1 MGIYLNPSNDNYT
14 ATTRREIF
22 VDKTMMLSVLNQFIK
37 TDNKYICVSRPRRF
51 GKTIAGN
58 MICAYYSKGC
68 DSRSLFEPLKI
79 SKDESFESNLN
90 RFNVIKIDVNSE
102 YRNERDEENLLN
114 NLQDKIVAEFS
125 QQFPDITFKEH
136 ESVGNCILKVFDAK
150 KEQFVIMMDEYD
162 VLVRENITSSL
173 FTQYLNFLNGLFKSD
188 TLRPAIALAYL
199 TGILP
204 VIRDKVQSRL
214 NNFREYTIL
223 DAGKLAEFIGFT
235 GDEVKE
241 LCEKYNVDYIETK
254 RWYDGYTQ
262 RGFEIYNPESL
273 VLSLEEGIFA
283 NYWSKTSTY
292 AVISDRIQENFEGMK
307 DDVVRM
313 LSGESVDV
321 NVTRYMNTM
330 TDFLTRSDAFTYLI
344 HLGYLAY
351 NREDGT
357 CRIPNREVRQEWFN
371 AIETNDEYKITNKII
386 QSSKE
391 LLAETLR
398 KNTDAVA
405 ASLDVSHIHVTSNR
419 SYNNEDALQ
428 SAIYLSFIYALN
440 KYTVIKE
447 ATTGK
452 GFADV
457 VFIPYV
463 PNIPAMIIELKRND
477 CVESALKQIR
487 EKQYFAS
494 LEHYSGNLLFIGIN
508 YDEKQKTHTCKIEEF
523 EKQP

>member
-14 ATTRREIF
+14 ATTTREIF
-22 VDKTMMLSVLNQFIK
+22 VDKTMMISVLNKFIK

-79 SKDESFESNLN
+79 SKDESYESNLN

-102 YRNERDEENLLN
+102 YRNALNPERLIIKLTISIREEF
-114 NLQDKIVAEFS
+114 A
-125 QQFPDITFKEH
+125 QQFPDITFTEDD
-136 ESVGNCILKVFDAK
+136 SVADCILKVFAAK
-150 KEQFVIMMDEYD
+150 KEQFVIIMDEYD

-204 VIRDKVQSRL
+204 VVRDKVQSKL

-235 GDEVKE
+235 GVEVKE
-241 LCEKYNVDYIETK
+241 LCEKYDVDYIEAK

-292 AVISDRIQENFEGMK
+292 AVISDRIQANFDGMK
-307 DDVVRM
+307 DDVIRM
-313 LSGESVDV
+313 LAGESVDV

-371 AIETNDEYKITNKII
+371 AIETNGEYKITNKII

-398 KNTDAVA
+398 GNAEAVA
-405 ASLDVSHIHVTSNR
+405 A
-419 SYNNEDALQ
+419 
-428 SAIYLSFIYALN
+428 
-440 KYTVIKE
+440 
-447 ATTGK
+447 
-452 GFADV
+452 
-457 VFIPYV
+457 
-463 PNIPAMIIELKRND
+463 
-477 CVESALKQIR
+477 
-487 EKQYFAS
+487 
-494 LEHYSGNLLFIGIN
+494 
-508 YDEKQKTHTCKIEEF
+508 CKLR
-523 EKQP
+523 KP